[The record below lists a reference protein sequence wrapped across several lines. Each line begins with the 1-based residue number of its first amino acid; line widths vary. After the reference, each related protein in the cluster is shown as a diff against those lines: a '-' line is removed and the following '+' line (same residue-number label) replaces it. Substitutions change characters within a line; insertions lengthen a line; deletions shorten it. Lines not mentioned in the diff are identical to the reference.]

1 MKLSK
6 TIISVFF
13 VTAFAISVHP
23 LLLPAQ
29 PTPVTEQHI
38 QAIGQSFAQNGIAKG
53 RVVLDQYG
61 RVELKGEYYDEKEV
75 DRAFSLAQT
84 VVGVK
89 WVSPVT
95 PENIKVKEWEKAL
108 GNLFSRARVLTP
120 TPRVRGEQPPGPST
134 RGEQPPGPAARGD
147 EAPGP
152 IRKKYGLVVGVSK
165 FKNGIQSLQ
174 YSVRDANEFYGFLVS
189 PGGAGF
195 PKENVVF
202 LTDQNATRGNIVKA
216 LNRIKS
222 SAEVD
227 DLVTIYIST
236 HGTPPDKFGG
246 VHIVTYDTEVT
257 PRENVWHTALTE
269 AIIKDFIEG
278 LRAKR
283 LVMILDTC
291 YSNGAYKG
299 VPGFLPP
306 GGKSLGA
313 GDEEGYG
320 ISKDYG
326 KRLLGSKDI
335 VLEDVP
341 EKDTPKSLDSP
352 EEEGWGKVLVSAS
365 GAGEK
370 SWESDSLKNSVFTYY
385 YLDGLKRKGGSVK
398 NAFLYAKPLVYHR
411 VKEEKGSD
419 IDQNPQ
425 VMATSKNWDMHLSG
439 RRK

>member
-1 MKLSK
+1 MMKFLK
-6 TIISVFF
+6 TVISLVI
-13 VTAFAISVHP
+13 VTALIVCVHP
-23 LLLPAQ
+23 CLLFAQ
-29 PTPVTEQHI
+29 QTPITEQHI
-38 QAIGQSFAQNGIAKG
+38 LAISNSFAQNGLTKG
-53 RVVLDQYG
+53 RVVLDRYG

-95 PENIKVKEWEKAL
+95 PENIKVKEWERRL
-108 GNLFSRARVLTP
+108 SNLFSRAKVLKP
-120 TPRVRGEQPPGPST
+120 TSTDRGG
-134 RGEQPPGPAARGD
+134 

-152 IRKKYGLVVGVSK
+152 VQSRYALVAGVGT
-165 FKNGIQSLQ
+165 FKNGIQPLQ
-174 YSVRDANEFYGFLVS
+174 YAVRDATSFYGFLIN
-189 PGGAGF
+189 PAGARF
-195 PKENVVF
+195 PRENVAF
-202 LTDQNATRGNIVKA
+202 LTDQNATRGNITAA
-216 LNRIKS
+216 LDRIRS
-222 SAEVD
+222 LAQPD
-227 DLVTIYIST
+227 DLVTIYVSS

-246 VHIVTYDTEVT
+246 VHVVTYDTEVK

-269 AIIKDFIEG
+269 SILKEFIET

-291 YSNGAYKG
+291 YSNGAYRS

-313 GDEEGYG
+313 NDEEGYG

-335 VLEDVP
+335 VLEDGP
-341 EKDTPKSLDSP
+341 RKDTPKSLDTAEQ
-352 EEEGWGKVLVSAS
+352 EEWGKVLVSAS

-370 SWESDSLKNSVFTYY
+370 SWESDSLQNSVFTYY
-385 YLDGLKRKGGSVK
+385 FLDGLNRNDGSIK
-398 NAFLYAKPLVYHR
+398 NAFFYAKPLVYQR
-411 VKEEKGSD
+411 VKQEKGAD

-425 VMATSKNWDMHLSG
+425 VMATSDHWNMRLSA
-439 RRK
+439 KKK